1 MAEQPQ
7 NGYSQ
12 VERDSMRRRI
22 TQMDDKQR
30 ARIVRLH
37 NSGVPSSHI
46 ARRLGVSRREVNRA
60 IRKQAKR

>member
-1 MAEQPQ
+1 MTAP
-7 NGYSQ
+7 
-12 VERDSMRRRI
+12 
-22 TQMDDKQR
+22 MDEPTR

-46 ARRLGVSRREVNRA
+46 ARRLGVQRRDVNRA

>member
-1 MAEQPQ
+1 MTAP
-7 NGYSQ
+7 
-12 VERDSMRRRI
+12 
-22 TQMDDKQR
+22 MDETTR

-46 ARRLGVSRREVNRA
+46 ARRLGVARREVNRV

>member
-1 MAEQPQ
+1 MTAP
-7 NGYSQ
+7 
-12 VERDSMRRRI
+12 
-22 TQMDDKQR
+22 MDETTR

-46 ARRLGVSRREVNRA
+46 ARRLGVSRRDMNRA

>member
-1 MAEQPQ
+1 MTAPIDE
-7 NGYSQ
+7 
-12 VERDSMRRRI
+12 
-22 TQMDDKQR
+22 TTR

>member
-1 MAEQPQ
+1 MTAPIDE
-7 NGYSQ
+7 
-12 VERDSMRRRI
+12 
-22 TQMDDKQR
+22 TTR

-60 IRKQAKR
+60 IRKEASK